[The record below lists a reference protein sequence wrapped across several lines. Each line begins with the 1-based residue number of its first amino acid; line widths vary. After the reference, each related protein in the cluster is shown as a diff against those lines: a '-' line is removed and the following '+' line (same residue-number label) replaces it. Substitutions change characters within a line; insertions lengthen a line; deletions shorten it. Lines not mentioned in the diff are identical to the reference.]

1 MQNNGLRNG
10 IQKCVLYPVFP
21 WVSEFRAAFDM
32 FDRDG
37 SGAISQEELGE
48 VMRSLGYN
56 PTGEELRDMINDY
69 DADGEYDSATR
80 LTVPPRETTRLCD
93 QTGGRVEFLLW
104 GLFTPIERETSSI
117 YQVFFFYSLLF
128 GVNGQVS
135 LSSFGGGAEGVSR
148 TKASSVMSR

>member
-10 IQKCVLYPVFP
+10 IQKCVLYSVFP

-80 LTVPPRETTRLCD
+80 LTVPPSETTRLCY
-93 QTGGRVEFLLW
+93 QTGGRVE
-104 GLFTPIERETSSI
+104 RCN
-117 YQVFFFYSLLF
+117 FFFEE
-128 GVNGQVS
+128 
-135 LSSFGGGAEGVSR
+135 GGGGGGGR
-148 TKASSVMSR
+148 G